1 MGLIPWLRRSR
12 GGKPGNPLQYSCLEN
27 SVGRGAWRAIV
38 HRVAKR
44 KRKWIMWDNQQLAM
58 RDQLADKG
66 VVEKSSDLRAV
77 IKLQSGGQF

>member
-1 MGLIPWLRRSR
+1 MD
-12 GGKPGNPLQYSCLEN
+12 Y
-27 SVGRGAWRAIV
+27 VGQPAVG
-38 HRVAKR
+38 HK
-44 KRKWIMWDNQQLAM
+44 

>member
-1 MGLIPWLRRSR
+1 M
-12 GGKPGNPLQYSCLEN
+12 
-27 SVGRGAWRAIV
+27 GRGAWRAIV

>member
-1 MGLIPWLRRSR
+1 
-12 GGKPGNPLQYSCLEN
+12 
-27 SVGRGAWRAIV
+27 
-38 HRVAKR
+38 
-44 KRKWIMWDNQQLAM
+44 MWDNQQLAM